1 MQRHEEQFKKAQ
13 KKVKQLKKVTD
24 RDEHPVVDEY
34 HSRDEHDPK
43 DPWFTADTGTVW
55 STALNRWVDPAK
67 FQAKHVPPVH
77 VPAIKPKRIVP
88 VPRHEQQHLDPSD
101 VKYAKSHPDFVAIP
115 RLEWDEDAVAKME
128 GRPMPSSHGGVQ
140 KPPHEPDSAPPV
152 AIKAK

>member
-1 MQRHEEQFKKAQ
+1 M
-13 KKVKQLKKVTD
+13 
-24 RDEHPVVDEY
+24 
-34 HSRDEHDPK
+34 
-43 DPWFTADTGTVW
+43 
-55 STALNRWVDPAK
+55 NRWVDPAK
-67 FQAKHVPPVH
+67 SQAKPVPPVH
-77 VPAIKPKRIVP
+77 VRADKPPAIKPKRIVP

-128 GRPMPSSHGGVQ
+128 GRPMPSSHAGVQ